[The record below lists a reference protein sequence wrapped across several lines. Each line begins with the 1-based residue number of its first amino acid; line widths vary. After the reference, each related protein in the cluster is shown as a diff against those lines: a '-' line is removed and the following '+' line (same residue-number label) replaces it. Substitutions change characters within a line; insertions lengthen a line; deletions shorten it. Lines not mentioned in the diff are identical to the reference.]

1 MMKRTMVDENYN
13 EEDEAVI
20 DFNGCA
26 ATLAA

>member
-1 MMKRTMVDENYN
+1 MVDENYN